1 MAFEQQEEEYEF
13 GNVFQ
18 DDEGEEYYEERPEF
32 RAYSDEEID
41 TKWGN
46 FTFEDLVFELE
57 NIIGRAKKFFFS
69 KRKRVVDAEEVMNLT
84 RIIEIKLPDEIV
96 KANDIL
102 DEEEQI
108 ISDAKRNASA
118 TKNEADAYHSRTLHE
133 ADVQAANAIET
144 ANNTAKGIVDSAQ
157 EQAKQIIAQA
167 EAQARH
173 LVSENNITKMAKEQ
187 GAEIVNNAR
196 SDAANIIAGTN
207 QNCEEYI
214 SRVVAWAEKNIQ
226 GVNDYISTVLGKTR
240 ELNVNSINQ
249 IDGVNARYKSDCAEQ
264 INSLRNYP
272 RVTRSQPA
280 QSQQA
285 ESGEDEE

>member
-13 GNVFQ
+13 DSVFQ
-18 DDEGEEYYEERPEF
+18 DDEGEEIYEERPEF

-57 NIIGRAKKFFFS
+57 NIIGRAKKYFFS
-69 KRKRVVDAEEVMNLT
+69 KRRRVVDAEEVMNLT

-118 TKNEADAYHSRTLHE
+118 TKSEADAYHARTLHE
-133 ADVQAANAIET
+133 ADAQAANAIET
-144 ANNTAKGIVDSAQ
+144 ANSTAKGIVDSAQ
-157 EQAKQIIAQA
+157 EQARQIVAQA

-173 LVSENNITKMAKEQ
+173 LVSESNITKMAREQ

-214 SRVVAWAEKNIQ
+214 SRVVSWAEENIG
-226 GVNDYISTVLGKTR
+226 GVNDYISMVLGKTR
-240 ELNVNSINQ
+240 DLNATTIKQ
-249 IDGVNARYKSDCAEQ
+249 IDGVSAKYQSDCNEQ
-264 INSLRNYP
+264 MASLKNYP
-272 RVTRSQPA
+272 RVSRKQQPA
-280 QSQQA
+280 QPQQNA
-285 ESGEDEE
+285 NGEE